1 MEPMISYAAFLRGIN
16 VGGQKSIKMEALAR
30 VFISAGLKNVRT
42 LLASGNVVFQAPETD
57 PDVLA
62 RKIEKKLTRAFGHEI
77 IVVIMTA
84 DQLKAA
90 VRRNPFKKIEASRDI
105 MRFVTFL
112 VSEPVRKPKVPL
124 KLEKENLEL
133 LAIRDRVVFILAR
146 RKENG
151 WFGFPHEFA
160 ERLFGTRTTTRNL
173 STVQR
178 ILKSVE
184 SQPKK

>member
-1 MEPMISYAAFLRGIN
+1 MISYAAFLRGIN
-16 VGGQKSIKMEALAR
+16 VGGHKLIKMDALAR
-30 VFISAGLKNVRT
+30 VFASAGLKNVRT
-42 LLASGNVVFQAPETD
+42 LLASGNVIFEARETD

-62 RKIEKKLTRAFGHEI
+62 RKIEKKLTKAFGHEI
-77 IVVIMTA
+77 TVVIMTA
-84 DQLKAA
+84 DRLKAA
-90 VRRNPFKKIEASRDI
+90 VRRNPFKSLEASRDI
-105 MRFVTFL
+105 MLFVTFL

-124 KLEKENLEL
+124 RAEKENLEL

-160 ERLFGTRTTTRNL
+160 ERLFGTLTTTRNL

-178 ILKSVE
+178 ILKATE
-184 SQPKK
+184 PQAKK